1 LSGILSFY
9 YLQSDVLLSSLSGPE
24 TSRLEEIAQVGPF
37 ALSDDHALWG
47 AKTRSACKFDV
58 SGVQVKALVSH
69 APAID

>member
-24 TSRLEEIAQVGPF
+24 TSRLEEVGPF